1 MDKAIATQDPF
12 EWWFFI
18 HWVMYIISSF
28 LSLSLLFE
36 AIYEK
41 IQASTI
47 VTQPG
52 IDFSALGLIFLVLF
66 AFSNS
71 FFSFIH
77 ALELLVLLN
86 QKIRPFV
93 MSVILLMFLLIIML
107 FISRE
112 LLLII

>member
-18 HWVMYIISSF
+18 HLVMYIISSF

-47 VTQPG
+47 VRQPG
-52 IDFSALGLIFLVLF
+52 IDFSAIGLIFLALF

-71 FFSFIH
+71 FFPLSMH
-77 ALELLVLLN
+77 
-86 QKIRPFV
+86 
-93 MSVILLMFLLIIML
+93 
-107 FISRE
+107 
-112 LLLII
+112 